1 MTIREVD
8 TLYFTS
14 THQIVV
20 SNFKHT
26 LTTILFMLFRQQ
38 ILREAK
44 EKTEEAEKNLKIMHK
59 QQYKKQ
65 LHFETLFDD
74 YHGKNLVPS
83 FVLPC

>member
-1 MTIREVD
+1 MFF
-8 TLYFTS
+8 L
-14 THQIVV
+14 
-20 SNFKHT
+20 
-26 LTTILFMLFRQQ
+26 QQ

-74 YHGKNLVPS
+74 YHGKNIASP
-83 FVLPC
+83 FALPC

>member
-1 MTIREVD
+1 MNRNDEREDDTKWYFLISTIH
-8 TLYFTS
+8 F
-14 THQIVV
+14 
-20 SNFKHT
+20 
-26 LTTILFMLFRQQ
+26 QQ

-74 YHGKNLVPS
+74 YHGKKIALI
-83 FVLPC
+83 FVLSC